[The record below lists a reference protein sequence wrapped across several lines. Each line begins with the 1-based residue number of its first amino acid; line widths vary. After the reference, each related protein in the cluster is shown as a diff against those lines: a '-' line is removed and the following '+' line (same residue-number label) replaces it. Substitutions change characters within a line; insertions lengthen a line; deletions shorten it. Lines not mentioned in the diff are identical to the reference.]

1 MLSTTPPAAK
11 GTTIRIG
18 FAGYPCAEALVAT
31 SAITAATKAFMKT
44 DILTRAAFALLAA
57 LASSIALAQ
66 ALPPKPLHIIVPFPP
81 GGAVDPLVR
90 ALASGLAERI
100 GQPVIVDNRPGATGT
115 IGMNACAKSPPDG
128 TTLCFVTSDGMT
140 VIPALGMQLPFDA
153 ERDFQPVT
161 LLGYSQPVLVAASGS
176 PFDSYKSL
184 VAYARA
190 NPGKVNFGTFGEG
203 SSSHQL
209 LEAIQHGAGIRLTN
223 VPYKGTGPA
232 LQAAIAGEVDLA
244 LSIVPVIAPHL
255 KSGRLK
261 PILALSRARLPALPD
276 VPAYGEESIPLF
288 RTTWFGIVAPA
299 GLPRDTL
306 ARLHSE
312 IAAVLGNPQ
321 WRDRYMPA
329 DSYEVSAIGPD
340 DFARLLEKTRAD
352 GKAIADLLRA
362 GGYRPQ

>member
-1 MLSTTPPAAK
+1 
-11 GTTIRIG
+11 
-18 FAGYPCAEALVAT
+18 
-31 SAITAATKAFMKT
+31 MKR
-44 DILTRAAFALLAA
+44 LLRAAALLAIA
-57 LASSIALAQ
+57 AMAPALAQ
-66 ALPPKPLHIIVPFPP
+66 APFPSKPLHIIVPFPP

-90 ALASGLAERI
+90 ALASGLTERL

-128 TTLCFVTSDGMT
+128 YTLCFVTSDGMT

-161 LLGYSQPVLVAASGS
+161 LLGYSQPVLVASANS

-184 VAYARA
+184 VAYARS
-190 NPGKVNFGTFGEG
+190 NPGKINFGTFGEG

-209 LEAIQHGAGIRLTN
+209 LEAIQHGAGIKLTN

-244 LSIVPVIAPHL
+244 MSIIPVIAPHI
-255 KSGRLK
+255 KSARLK

-276 VPAYGEESIPLF
+276 VPAVGEESVPLF

-306 ARLHSE
+306 VRLHAE

-321 WRDRYMPA
+321 WRDKYMPA

>member
-1 MLSTTPPAAK
+1 MRAVV
-11 GTTIRIG
+11 
-18 FAGYPCAEALVAT
+18 AL
-31 SAITAATKAFMKT
+31 
-44 DILTRAAFALLAA
+44 LLLAA
-57 LASSIALAQ
+57 AAANAQ
-66 ALPPKPLHIIVPFPP
+66 SAFPSKPLHIIVPFPP

-90 ALASGLAERI
+90 ALANGLTERV
-100 GQPVIVDNRPGATGT
+100 GQSVVVDNRPGATGT

-128 TTLCFVTSDGMT
+128 YTLCFVTSDGMT
-140 VIPALGMQLPFDA
+140 VVPALGMQLPFDA

-161 LLGYSQPVLVAASGS
+161 LLGYSQPVVVAAAGA

-190 NPGKVNFGTFGEG
+190 NPGKINFGTFGEG
-203 SSSHQL
+203 SSSHQI
-209 LEAIQHGAGIRLTN
+209 LEAIQHGANIKLTN

-244 LSIVPVIAPHL
+244 LSIVPVIAPHI

-261 PILALSRARLPALPD
+261 PILALARARLPALPD
-276 VPAYGEESIPLF
+276 VPTYGEESIPFF

-299 GLPRDTL
+299 GLPKDVL
-306 ARLHSE
+306 ARLHAE
-312 IAAVLGNPQ
+312 IAAVLSNAQ

-329 DSYEVSAIGPD
+329 DSYEVSGIGPD
-340 DFARLLEKTRAD
+340 EFAKRLEENRAD

-362 GGYRPQ
+362 GGYKPQ